1 MGEDNKKRPYTKKT
15 VRKTPSRKTSVHN
28 ETVKSVLKVGAA
40 TVAAVKSA
48 RKSKKS
54 GGSSFAAVFIC
65 LILILA
71 IGAGLYYFFVLKK
84 DTPDKNIAFSDADIS
99 VHFIE
104 LGNKYT
110 GDCTLIKVGDT
121 EVLIDCGSRVS
132 SVGTVSD
139 YLNNYIKDNTLEYV
153 IITHAHQDHYA
164 GFATPENVNSI
175 FDLYECKTIITFSN
189 TNQVVKGMYAN
200 YLRELNDEIARG
212 ATHYTADKCYNEED
226 GAKRTYD
233 LGKGYELEILYN
245 KFYWETTEGENNFS
259 VCCMVQGDGKHF
271 LFTGDLEKKGEEA
284 LAERYKTD
292 HASLSANF
300 KVDLYKAGHHGSR
313 TSSNVKFLEVFKPK
327 ICCVCCCAGSSEYT
341 KVSENQFPTQDFID
355 RISVYTDKVY
365 VTTLC
370 IDYANNKFE
379 SFNGNIVVFANSEG
393 IGVKCSA
400 NDIKLKDTAWFKENR
415 TSNNWK

>member
-1 MGEDNKKRPYTKKT
+1 MGDYKKKSYGK
-15 VRKTPSRKTSVHN
+15 KTPSKSGAVKTA
-28 ETVKSVLKVGAA
+28 LKVGAA
-40 TVAAVKSA
+40 AAATVKAAK
-48 RKSKKS
+48 KSKKS
-54 GGSSFAAVFIC
+54 GGKAFSAFLVFLVIAV
-65 LILILA
+65 A

-84 DTPDKNIAFSDADIS
+84 DTPRNANIAFSDADIS

-121 EVLIDCGSRVS
+121 EVLIDCGSRVDS
-132 SVGTVSD
+132 ISTVSNYFND
-139 YLNNYIKDNTLEYV
+139 YVKDNILEYV

-164 GFATPENVNSI
+164 GFATSKTVDSI
-175 FDLYECKTIITFSN
+175 FDLYECKTIITFAK
-189 TNQVVKGMYAN
+189 TNQNTATGMYAN
-200 YLRELNDEIARG
+200 YLRELNDEIANG
-212 ATHYTADKCYNEED
+212 AMHYTADKCYNEED
-226 GAKRTYD
+226 GAKRKYD

-245 KFYWETTEGENNFS
+245 KFYWEDTDGENNFS
-259 VCCMVQGDGKHF
+259 VCCMVQGGGKHF

-292 HASLSANF
+292 HPSLSANF
-300 KVDLYKAGHHGSR
+300 KVDLYKAGHHGSK

-341 KVSENQFPTQDFID
+341 KVPENQFPTQDFID

-365 VTTLC
+365 ITTLC

-379 SFNGNIVVFANSEG
+379 SFNGNIVVFANAEG
-393 IGVKCSA
+393 VGVKCSS
-400 NDIKLKDTAWFKENR
+400 NDTVLKETAWFKENR